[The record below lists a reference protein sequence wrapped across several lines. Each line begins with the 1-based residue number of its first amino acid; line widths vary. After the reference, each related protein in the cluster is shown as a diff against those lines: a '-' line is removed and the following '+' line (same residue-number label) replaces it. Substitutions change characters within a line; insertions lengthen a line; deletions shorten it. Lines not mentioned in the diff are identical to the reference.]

1 MTDPMTAA
9 IAAELA
15 GKAVEMAGGP
25 AKEAIVAIVR
35 KIRDR
40 FRGSPRDEAALAA
53 VAEQPDSAERLA
65 ALDAMLR
72 QAIAEDPQFG
82 TELRRLWNQTG
93 SQGDVVNIVSGTAEK
108 SIQLRDV
115 HGDLTIN

>member
-1 MTDPMTAA
+1 MMDPMTVA
-9 IAAELA
+9 IAAALA
-15 GKAVEMAGGP
+15 GKAVEKAGEP
-25 AKEAIVAIVR
+25 AKEALAAIAR

-40 FRGSPRDEAALAA
+40 FRGRPRDEAALAA

-65 ALDAMLR
+65 VLDAMLR

-82 TELRRLWNQTG
+82 AELRELCARTG
-93 SQGDVVNIVSGTAEK
+93 VEGEVVNIFTGTAEK